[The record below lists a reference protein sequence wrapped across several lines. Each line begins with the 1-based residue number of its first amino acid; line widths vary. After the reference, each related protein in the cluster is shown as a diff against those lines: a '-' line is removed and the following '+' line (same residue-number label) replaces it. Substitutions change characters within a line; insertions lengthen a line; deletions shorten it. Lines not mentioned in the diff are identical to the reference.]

1 MEIIQF
7 PRIPDPR
14 GNLSFAQKLPF
25 EIKRCYWLY
34 HLTPG
39 SVRGGHAHKK
49 LDRIF
54 IAIHGLFK
62 VNGIGVFPTC
72 SVFIPAD
79 LVDFD
84 HRPIPRKMFEPSRP
98 MRHLHVEQEMPVIVI
113 ARLTDQFTY
122 KFQDFSMLFC
132 SQRVVKSN
140 H

>member
-62 VNGIGVFPTC
+62 VNGIE
-72 SVFIPAD
+72 
-79 LVDFD
+79 L
-84 HRPIPRKMFEPSRP
+84 SRP
-98 MRHLHVEQEMPVIVI
+98 WEGLRVHPMTWLE
-113 ARLTDQFTY
+113 LTE
-122 KFQDFSMLFC
+122 FSNGAVCLVLC
-132 SQRVVKSN
+132 SDEYDENDYIRDRSEFLEISATDGKNPASLK
-140 H
+140 